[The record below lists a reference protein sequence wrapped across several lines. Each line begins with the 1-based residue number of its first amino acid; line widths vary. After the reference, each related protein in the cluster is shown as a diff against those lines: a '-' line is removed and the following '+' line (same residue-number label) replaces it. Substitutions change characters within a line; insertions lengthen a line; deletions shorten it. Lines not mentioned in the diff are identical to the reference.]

1 LKYAIYISKNGEVIG
16 PFTKKELREAV
27 HSGTVSCDDWAWH
40 KELSEWKA
48 VHALIPIIHV
58 SRSGEEIGKFD
69 EERDILSGLRDG
81 TLLMDDYYW
90 CEGMSEWKHLSALEI
105 SKGASATKAQ
115 KDALK
120 AAGLPFDELTTKAQV
135 TALFSAGSNAPATA
149 KQLAL
154 LSYLGRSVSENISKK
169 EAADR
174 IDAIVGGDSDG
185 ADKFRDW
192 NDDKLILFPDIYA
205 DEIATRKKECFAQYN
220 AFRADLGGRASGL
233 PKLSLE
239 DATRIFAYLDATR
252 PGWLKPRT
260 AMFLDHFLP
269 CAEAKIHLSPTH
281 S

>member
-1 LKYAIYISKNGEVIG
+1 M
-16 PFTKKELREAV
+16 
-27 HSGTVSCDDWAWH
+27 
-40 KELSEWKA
+40 
-48 VHALIPIIHV
+48 II
-58 SRSGEEIGKFD
+58 
-69 EERDILSGLRDG
+69 
-81 TLLMDDYYW
+81 YW

-105 SKGASATKAQ
+105 SKGALATTAQ

-120 AAGLPFDELTTKAQV
+120 AAGLPFDELTTKAEV
-135 TALFSAGSNAPATA
+135 TALFSAGSNASATA

-154 LSYLGRSVSENISKK
+154 LSYLGRPVSENISKK

-174 IDAIVGGDSDG
+174 IDAIVGDSDG
-185 ADKFRDW
+185 ADKFKDW

-220 AFRADLGGRASGL
+220 AFRADLGGRTSGL
-233 PKLSLE
+233 PKLSLA

-269 CAEAKIHLSPTH
+269 CVKSKIHLSITH

>member
-1 LKYAIYISKNGEVIG
+1 MKYAIYICKNGGEATG
-16 PFTKKELREAV
+16 PLTKKELREAV
-27 HSGTVSCDDWAWH
+27 HSGNVSWDDWAWH
-40 KELSEWKA
+40 KELSEWKP
-48 VHALIPIIHV
+48 VHAVIPIIHV
-58 SRSGEEIGKFD
+58 ARCGEEIAQFE

-81 TLLMDDYYW
+81 SLLMDDYYW

-105 SKGASATKAQ
+105 SQHALATTAQ

-135 TALFSAGSNAPATA
+135 TALFSAGSNGPATA

-154 LSYLGRSVSENISKK
+154 LSYLKQPVSENISKK
-169 EAADR
+169 EAAHR
-174 IDAIVGGDSDG
+174 IDAVVGGNDP
-185 ADKFRDW
+185 DKFGDW
-192 NDDKLILFPDIYA
+192 NDDKLLLFPDVYA
-205 DEIATRKKECFAQYN
+205 DEIASCKKACFAEYN
-220 AFRADLGGRASGL
+220 AFRADVGARASGL

>member
-27 HSGTVSCDDWAWH
+27 HCGSISSDDWAWH
-40 KELSEWKA
+40 KELSEWKP

-58 SRSGEEIGKFD
+58 ARCGEEIGKFD

-81 TLLMDDYYW
+81 SLLMDDYYW

-105 SKGASATKAQ
+105 SKGALATTAQ

-135 TALFSAGSNAPATA
+135 SALFSAGSNAPASA

-154 LSYLGRSVSENISKK
+154 LSYLGRPVSENISKK
-169 EAADR
+169 AAADR
-174 IDAIVGGDSDG
+174 IDAIVGDSDG

-205 DEIATRKKECFAQYN
+205 DEIAARKKECFGEYN
-220 AFRADLGGRASGL
+220 TFRKELGSAASEL
-233 PKLSLE
+233 PKLSF
-239 DATRIFAYLDATR
+239 DQASRIFAYLDAVR
-252 PGWLKPRT
+252 PGWMKPRI
-260 AMFLDHFLP
+260 ALCMDHFLP